1 MTMQYDVLSAHVE
14 ATGTMVSG
22 RVRVKGYQCLSG
34 GTAGDIIFRDGGAS
48 GTIRLQFNIP
58 ANTNNP
64 FSNLIPGEGILFST
78 DVHVTLPT
86 AAKVTVLLLIYW
98 SSVPFIE
105 ESEPRKLHGFIRRGQ
120 STAASECRHDD
131 RKNEKCECGSGY
143 DSSNDNCRERSLHL
157 TTCSV

>member
-1 MTMQYDVLSAHVE
+1 MGMQTDVLASHVD

-34 GTAGDIIFRDGGAS
+34 GTAGDIILRDGGAS

-64 FSNLIPGEGILFST
+64 FSNLIPGEGILFTT

-86 AAKVTVLLLIYW
+86 AAKITVFY
-98 SSVPFIE
+98 
-105 ESEPRKLHGFIRRGQ
+105 G
-120 STAASECRHDD
+120 
-131 RKNEKCECGSGY
+131 
-143 DSSNDNCRERSLHL
+143 
-157 TTCSV
+157 

>member
-1 MTMQYDVLSAHVE
+1 MGMQTDVLASHVE

-34 GTAGDIIFRDGGAS
+34 GTAGDIILRDGGAS

-64 FSNLIPGEGILFST
+64 FSNLIPGEGILFTT

-86 AAKVTVLLLIYW
+86 AAKITVFY
-98 SSVPFIE
+98 
-105 ESEPRKLHGFIRRGQ
+105 G
-120 STAASECRHDD
+120 
-131 RKNEKCECGSGY
+131 
-143 DSSNDNCRERSLHL
+143 
-157 TTCSV
+157 

>member
-1 MTMQYDVLSAHVE
+1 MTMQTDVLAAHVE

-58 ANTNNP
+58 GNTNNP
-64 FSNLIPGEGILFST
+64 FSNLVPGEGILFRT

-86 AAKVTVLLLIYW
+86 NAKVTVFY
-98 SSVPFIE
+98 
-105 ESEPRKLHGFIRRGQ
+105 G
-120 STAASECRHDD
+120 
-131 RKNEKCECGSGY
+131 
-143 DSSNDNCRERSLHL
+143 
-157 TTCSV
+157 